1 MRPSADRLHEN
12 EKNILVDN
20 VSRSYIKYDRFNYT
34 QSEGHQIKQDDI
46 FQINCR
52 DLSIEDVFI
61 FQLASIKRVRSDTVV
76 PTADGDT
83 IRPRDKTYTFE
94 SLIYGERVIPAQ
106 QLILKNLESLGVDLR
121 ATDNLSKSTSPNA
134 AQENQPPSN

>member
-61 FQLASIKRVRSDTVV
+61 FQLASIKKVRSDTVD
-76 PTADGDT
+76 PTADCDAA
-83 IRPRDKTYTFE
+83 RLRE
-94 SLIYGERVIPAQ
+94 
-106 QLILKNLESLGVDLR
+106 KNLHIWEFDLR
-121 ATDNLSKSTSPNA
+121 RTSHSSSAANIKKSRVDWSGPA
-134 AQENQPPSN
+134 SHWELEQIC